1 MCVRTFSEGL
11 QGSVVNSSQMLAEM
25 LCARLLLLFFF
36 SNSRFSDFLQWMV
49 ILSRVTSLQVVRK
62 MLSLAGS
69 HFMEVESPL
78 TAWQRTGCNH
88 ARVHRAI
95 VSLRHF

>member
-36 SNSRFSDFLQWMV
+36 FQL
-49 ILSRVTSLQVVRK
+49 
-62 MLSLAGS
+62 
-69 HFMEVESPL
+69 
-78 TAWQRTGCNH
+78 
-88 ARVHRAI
+88 
-95 VSLRHF
+95 